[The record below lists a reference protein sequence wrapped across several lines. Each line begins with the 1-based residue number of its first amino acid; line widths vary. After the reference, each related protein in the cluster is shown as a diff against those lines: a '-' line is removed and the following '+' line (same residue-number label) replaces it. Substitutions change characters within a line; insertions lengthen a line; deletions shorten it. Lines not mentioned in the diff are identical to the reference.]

1 MVQVS
6 LQFDPAVVLMSWKS
20 LGKLVCHVKD
30 RPRLL
35 GNGCHGYH
43 DIVRELCNT
52 MLVKGR
58 EAVEAT
64 TGGVSYCSLNFSFL
78 KHKDFMHLFM
88 YLYIIILQ
96 DNSNCTI
103 YMYMVGIIIVM
114 YMYILLF

>member
-35 GNGCHGYH
+35 GNGRHGYH
-43 DIVRELCNT
+43 DIVRELCNA

-64 TGGVSYCSLNFSFL
+64 TGGVSQCSSNFSFL
-78 KHKDFMHLFM
+78 KHKDFMHFVHVFM
-88 YLYIIILQ
+88 YTLQ
-96 DNSNCTI
+96 NNCNYTI
-103 YMYMVGIIIVM
+103 YVHGRDNYCNVH
-114 YMYILLF
+114 LF

>member
-1 MVQVS
+1 MVLKFFSLPLLFSSSFPPLSLNSSFFLLFLLVISSLFPVVQVS

-35 GNGCHGYH
+35 GNGCHGYR
-43 DIVRELCNT
+43 DIVRELCNA

-64 TGGVSYCSLNFSFL
+64 TGGVSHCSSNFSFF
-78 KHKDFMHLFM
+78 K
-88 YLYIIILQ
+88 
-96 DNSNCTI
+96 T
-103 YMYMVGIIIVM
+103 
-114 YMYILLF
+114 

>member
-1 MVQVS
+1 MVLKFFLFASSLLPSPPLSLLILPFFLFLFLLVISSLFPVVQVS

-35 GNGCHGYH
+35 GNGCHSYR
-43 DIVRELCNT
+43 DIVRELCNA

-64 TGGVSYCSLNFSFL
+64 TGGVSHCSSNFSFF
-78 KHKDFMHLFM
+78 K
-88 YLYIIILQ
+88 
-96 DNSNCTI
+96 T
-103 YMYMVGIIIVM
+103 
-114 YMYILLF
+114 